1 MLSGGQWIAVVAI
14 GAWAIIVVSR
24 IYLAGKTREQAH
36 RERLAMIEKGLVP
49 SPETDPQRFD
59 AMMDWR
65 GRYGAR
71 GQHSRRTGII
81 LLALGLAFSLQGYV
95 GAGGNLAGLSGAGA
109 GVLFIFLG
117 AAFLIIAMFEARGS
131 KDSRDRTPPSVPN
144 A

>member
-1 MLSGGQWIAVVAI
+1 MLTGAQWVAVVAI
-14 GAWAIIVVSR
+14 GAWAAMVLYR
-24 IYLAGKTREQAH
+24 IYLAGRTRDQAH

-71 GQHSRRTGII
+71 GHHSRRTGII
-81 LLALGLAFSLQGYV
+81 LLALGLAFSLNGYMQN
-95 GAGGNLAGLSGAGA
+95 GAIRMGGAA
-109 GVLFIFLG
+109 GVVLIFLG
-117 AAFLIIAMFEARGS
+117 VAFLLISVFETRS
-131 KDSRDRTPPSVPN
+131 SSDDRPRTPTG

>member
-1 MLSGGQWIAVVAI
+1 MLFGNQWIAIVAI
-14 GAWAIIVVSR
+14 AAWAAIVLYR
-24 IYLAGKTREQAH
+24 IYQAGKTREQAH

-81 LLALGLAFSLQGYV
+81 LLALGLAFSLTGYMQI
-95 GAGGNLAGLSGAGA
+95 GGIRMGGTA
-109 GVLFIFLG
+109 GVLLIFLG
-117 AAFLIIAMFEARGS
+117 VAFLLISVFEARS
-131 KDSRDRTPPSVPN
+131 SSDDRPRTPTGV
-144 A
+144 